1 MSAKL
6 DRSFSAPPNALSI
19 WADSRYIYVLLPAKP
34 GAEIPTPI
42 MSIPRSAK
50 GLAELV
56 ALIFG
61 HADNSGDPTNF
72 RDATRKLIGTPTQH
86 GLAESILRRRGLIK

>member
-6 DRSFSAPPNALSI
+6 DRSFAAPPNALSV

-34 GAEIPTPI
+34 GAEIPSPI
-42 MSIPRSAK
+42 MSIPRTAK

-56 ALIFG
+56 ALVFG
-61 HADNSGDPTNF
+61 HADNSGSPQNF
-72 RDATRKLIGTPTQH
+72 VQTRKLIGTPKQH